1 MKFYEDLNVGETR
14 QYGNYQVTR
23 EEVIDFASKFDPQPF
38 HLDDEAAAKT
48 HFGRLAASGWH
59 TTAMMM
65 RMNVDN
71 WAEDQQASLGSPG
84 IDELRWIKPVF
95 PGDTLRCETTLLEKR
110 RSKSRRDM
118 GLLKS
123 RTELYNQNDEIV
135 MTLIANGLVK
145 VRNPDADAE

>member
-14 QYGNYQVTR
+14 QYGNCQVTR
-23 EEVIDFASKFDPQPF
+23 EEVIDFAAKYDPQPF

-84 IDELRWIKPVF
+84 IDELRWVKPVF
-95 PGDTLRCETTLLEKR
+95 PGDMLLCETTLL
-110 RSKSRRDM
+110 
-118 GLLKS
+118 
-123 RTELYNQNDEIV
+123 
-135 MTLIANGLVK
+135 
-145 VRNPDADAE
+145 